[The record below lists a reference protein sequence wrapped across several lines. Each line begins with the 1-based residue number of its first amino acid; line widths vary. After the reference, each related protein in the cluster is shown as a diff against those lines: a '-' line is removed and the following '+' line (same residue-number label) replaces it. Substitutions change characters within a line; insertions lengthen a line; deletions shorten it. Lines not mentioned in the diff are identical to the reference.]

1 MIRLAATLVLSA
13 TLGSTQS
20 GSVPAA
26 TTRTM
31 TQGGHRMELVLER
44 LDRDTWRTI
53 DPGLVLA
60 QGDRVRFKFRT
71 NFDGFLYVMNQST
84 SGTYEQLFPRQET
97 GQDNRISASKEYQVP
112 ATSAAFRIAGP
123 AGFETVYWLVTP
135 ARLNDTAPHYQP
147 PPALKAAPPTLI
159 PRCDD
164 TILKSRG
171 DCVDP
176 SAGPKLVPRGEPL
189 PQNLI
194 APGIGREQRDL
205 LFLRQKNTAVISSPV
220 PLAGPVIYQ
229 FRLAHK

>member
-1 MIRLAATLVLSA
+1 MIRLASA
-13 TLGSTQS
+13 FCLAVALAFPQTGRNVS
-20 GSVPAA
+20 
-26 TTRTM
+26 RTM
-31 TQGGHRMELVLER
+31 TEGPHRMELVLER
-44 LDRDTWRTI
+44 LDRDTWRAI

-71 NFDGFLYVMNQST
+71 NFDGYLYVMNQST
-84 SGTYEQLFPRQET
+84 SGTYEQLFPREET
-97 GQDNRISASKEYQVP
+97 GQDNRISASQEYRVP

-123 AGFETVYWLVTP
+123 AGHETVYWLVTP
-135 ARLNDTAPHYQP
+135 GRLTETAPRYQP
-147 PPALKAAPPTLI
+147 PPATKGPPPTLI

-176 SAGPKLVPRGEPL
+176 SAGPRLVPRGEAL
-189 PQNLI
+189 PQNLTG
-194 APGIGREQRDL
+194 PGVEREKRDL

-229 FRLAHK
+229 YRLAHK

>member
-135 ARLNDTAPHYQP
+135 ARLNDTA
-147 PPALKAAPPTLI
+147 
-159 PRCDD
+159 
-164 TILKSRG
+164 
-171 DCVDP
+171 
-176 SAGPKLVPRGEPL
+176 
-189 PQNLI
+189 
-194 APGIGREQRDL
+194 
-205 LFLRQKNTAVISSPV
+205 QKQTETRKV
-220 PLAGPVIYQ
+220 
-229 FRLAHK
+229 

>member
-1 MIRLAATLVLSA
+1 MIRLAFAFCLAAALAFPQSA
-13 TLGSTQS
+13 TLS
-20 GSVPAA
+20 
-26 TTRTM
+26 RTM
-31 TQGGHRMELVLER
+31 TEGTHRMELVLER

-71 NFDGFLYVMNQST
+71 NFDGYLYVMNQST
-84 SGTYEQLFPRQET
+84 SGNYEQLFPTDQA

-123 AGFETVYWLVTP
+123 AGHEVVYWLVTP
-135 ARLNDTAPHYQP
+135 GRLNEGAPRYQP
-147 PPALKAAPPTLI
+147 PPARKAPPAALI

-176 SAGPKLVPRGEPL
+176 TAGPKLVPRGETM
-189 PQNLI
+189 PQNFTL
-194 APGIGREQRDL
+194 GLGREPRDL
-205 LFLRQKNTAVISSPV
+205 LFRRDLVSGIPHRPRDLRV
-220 PLAGPVIYQ
+220 PAGP
-229 FRLAHK
+229 

>member
-1 MIRLAATLVLSA
+1 MIRFAAALCLAAALASP
-13 TLGSTQS
+13 QS
-20 GSVPAA
+20 GSVPGA

-44 LDRDTWRTI
+44 LDRDTWRAI

-97 GQDNRISASKEYQVP
+97 GQDNRISASTEYQVP

-123 AGFETVYWLVTP
+123 AGYETVYWLVTP
-135 ARLNDTAPHYQP
+135 ARLNDTAPRYQP
-147 PPALKAAPPTLI
+147 PPAIKSAPPTLI

-189 PQNLI
+189 PQNLTG
-194 APGIGREQRDL
+194 PGIGHEQRDL

-220 PLAGPVIYQ
+220 PLAGPVIYE
-229 FRLAHK
+229 FRLAHR